1 MNPHFASLVLG
12 LAHQAEAA
20 LQGQLPSG
28 AEGAGD
34 ARTVAQTL
42 IDTLGMLA
50 DKTAGH
56 LDPDESRLLDQTLT
70 ALRFR
75 FVQSMPRS

>member
-1 MNPHFASLVLG
+1 VNSHFASLVLG

-20 LQGQLPSG
+20 LHGQLPPG

-34 ARTVAQTL
+34 ARTVAQSL

-50 DKTAGH
+50 EKTAGK
-56 LDPDESRLLDQTLT
+56 LDPDESRLLEQTLT

-75 FVQSMPRS
+75 FVQTMPRS